1 MYHIA
6 EKDGTTSRC
15 QGHDQAMNFWAPVHL
30 CFFVGDEHLPEVW
43 GILYNYKDFVTNHD
57 FMRCKK
63 VV

>member
-1 MYHIA
+1 MA
-6 EKDGTTSRC
+6 LPQDVKGTTKQWIFGPLSIY
-15 QGHDQAMNFWAPVHL
+15 V
-30 CFFVGDEHLPEVW
+30 FFVGDEHLPEAW